1 MRKLLDSISKALK
14 SFFEKLTKKEK
25 IRLAVLAAVII
36 VLSIIIATVL
46 GRTQYGVLYTGLG
59 EADAGNILSA
69 LEGMGVDT
77 KTQGSGTILV
87 PEERISELRMRLS
100 AEGYQSGDFD
110 YSIFQNASGFGTTD
124 LEKQTYLQFQ
134 LQANLRDYIMKME
147 KIEDCAVLV
156 NLPKESSYVLSS
168 NSEPASASI
177 YIKVKGGGT
186 LASSEANAIAE
197 TVSKA
202 IPGLKTENIRIVDSK
217 MHLYTI
223 GELDLSNSSAGM
235 TQQFEL
241 ENQFEEQLEL
251 QVQNLL
257 TPVYGAGSLEAAA
270 SVTLNFDDEVVE
282 SVEFSPPIE
291 GETDGIIV
299 SMSELYENSR
309 TVTDAEGTV
318 GTDSNGVGTVEYP
331 YGTLGEDELYSKVLK
346 EANYEINQTTTQIQR
361 AKGTI
366 RDLSIA
372 ILIDSE
378 AIAEDYTENVR
389 SLVSKAIGVSEAYI
403 SVERLPFQLTDSE
416 FDAQLAEQNAYIK
429 SVQFKETLNVVLKY
443 AVILALILL
452 AFIFIMSVAKMA
464 MGGRKEET
472 VLATGGSVDYMAD
485 EDVTQEVSQYK
496 DVDLNIKS
504 DGVLQLEKFIEKDP
518 AAVAQ
523 LLRNWLSDD

>member
-1 MRKLLDSISKALK
+1 
-14 SFFEKLTKKEK
+14 
-25 IRLAVLAAVII
+25 
-36 VLSIIIATVL
+36 
-46 GRTQYGVLYTGLG
+46 
-59 EADAGNILSA
+59 
-69 LEGMGVDT
+69 
-77 KTQGSGTILV
+77 
-87 PEERISELRMRLS
+87 
-100 AEGYQSGDFD
+100 
-110 YSIFQNASGFGTTD
+110 
-124 LEKQTYLQFQ
+124 
-134 LQANLRDYIMKME
+134 
-147 KIEDCAVLV
+147 
-156 NLPKESSYVLSS
+156 
-168 NSEPASASI
+168 
-177 YIKVKGGGT
+177 
-186 LASSEANAIAE
+186 
-197 TVSKA
+197 
-202 IPGLKTENIRIVDSK
+202 
-217 MHLYTI
+217 
-223 GELDLSNSSAGM
+223 M